1 VLLVLADFLTGLL
14 RGLTHGTLALAA
26 GGLVWG
32 LVVLRAPR
40 PVASV
45 AAVRRCLVLVQVGA
59 VALAISQGLA
69 LGLEASV
76 LSASLGRSPL
86 IDLLATP
93 HYLAGLTRVA
103 LAIVLAVIAQRL
115 RSTPLA
121 AAGWLM
127 AVLVAGLV
135 VLTGAWLTHA
145 AGRLDGRA
153 ALMALTVTHQLGAA
167 IWIGGLVQLGGLW
180 RLTRRDPEIDA
191 AWPGF
196 VRRFSA
202 LATIAVVA
210 LVITAVPLTWTYTG
224 SWRGLVGTGYGSL
237 IVVKSLLLAIVL
249 MLAAFNRRA
258 ARAVS
263 GHGQAF
269 RGYLPRLAEA
279 EAILLVV
286 VLFTA
291 ASLSAQPPAVDQPLA
306 DQATV
311 GEVVEVFRPKVP
323 NLHAPSLEAMR
334 RSRAEMDAGAE
345 RTREAYLWSNFSHN
359 AAGLVLLGTS
369 VFALVALAT
378 RTGWERHWPL
388 GFVALAVLV
397 FLRAAANEDAWPFG
411 PTPIWRIPAE
421 GLQHWLAALL
431 VLVLGLL
438 EWRVRARPRAGSPL
452 PYLLPTLAVAGGVLL
467 LTHSHTAF
475 QTKASFLVQVTHST
489 MGGLAAVL
497 AAARWLELRLV
508 PPASRWAG
516 AASSLAMLAIALVLV
531 FYREAN
537 LVFPP

>member
-1 VLLVLADFLTGLL
+1 
-14 RGLTHGTLALAA
+14 
-26 GGLVWG
+26 
-32 LVVLRAPR
+32 
-40 PVASV
+40 
-45 AAVRRCLVLVQVGA
+45 
-59 VALAISQGLA
+59 
-69 LGLEASV
+69 
-76 LSASLGRSPL
+76 
-86 IDLLATP
+86 
-93 HYLAGLTRVA
+93 
-103 LAIVLAVIAQRL
+103 
-115 RSTPLA
+115 
-121 AAGWLM
+121 
-127 AVLVAGLV
+127 
-135 VLTGAWLTHA
+135 
-145 AGRLDGRA
+145 
-153 ALMALTVTHQLGAA
+153 
-167 IWIGGLVQLGGLW
+167 
-180 RLTRRDPEIDA
+180 
-191 AWPGF
+191 
-196 VRRFSA
+196 
-202 LATIAVVA
+202 
-210 LVITAVPLTWTYTG
+210 
-224 SWRGLVGTGYGSL
+224 
-237 IVVKSLLLAIVL
+237 LAIVL

-258 ARAVS
+258 ARAAG
-263 GHGQAF
+263 GHGLGL

-279 EAILLVV
+279 ETILLVV

-291 ASLSAQPPAVDQPLA
+291 GSLSAQPPAVDQPLA
-306 DQATV
+306 DQATMA
-311 GEVVEVFRPKVP
+311 EVVEVFRPKVP

-397 FLRAAANEDAWPFG
+397 FLRSAANEDAWPFG
-411 PTPIWRIPAE
+411 PAPIWQIPAE

-438 EWRVRARPRAGSPL
+438 EWRVRARPRSGSPL

-475 QTKASFLVQVTHST
+475 ETKASFLVQVTHST

-497 AAARWLELRLV
+497 AAARWLELRLA
-508 PPASRWAG
+508 PPAARWAG